1 MNNKCNATIKFDIS
15 KGKVIYCWE
24 DAGSYC
30 CWHGIGW
37 QCAADVVMTWQCAA
51 DVVMTWQCAT
61 DVAVCGWHGDA
72 VDVAIRRWCGSA
84 TLTWQFDADV
94 AVCCWRDRVLLA
106 WLHEGFFFFF
116 QNWVIKQKDYF
127 FFQIRVVN
135 RKINFFFNRW

>member
-1 MNNKCNATIKFDIS
+1 LNNKCNATIKFDIS

-30 CWHGIGW
+30 CWHGEECWHGIGR
-37 QCAADVVMTWQCAA
+37 QCAADVAMTWQCAT

-72 VDVAIRRWCGSA
+72 VDVAIRRWRGSA
-84 TLTWQFDADV
+84 TLTWPFAADV
-94 AVCCWRDRVLLA
+94 AVCCWRERVLLT

-116 QNWVIKQKDYF
+116 FSELGYKTKRLF
-127 FFQIRVVN
+127 FFPN
-135 RKINFFFNRW
+135 PGCK

>member
-1 MNNKCNATIKFDIS
+1 LNNKCNATIKFDVS

-37 QCAADVVMTWQCAA
+37 QCAADVVMTWQCA
-51 DVVMTWQCAT
+51 T

-72 VDVAIRRWCGSA
+72 VDVAIWCWHGRRGRLL
-84 TLTWQFDADV
+84 LTWPFAADV
-94 AVCCWRDRVLLA
+94 AVCCWRGRLLLT
-106 WLHEGFFFFF
+106 WLREGFFFFSELGYKTKGLF
-116 QNWVIKQKDYF
+116 F

-135 RKINFFFNRW
+135 RKINFFFQSLIMILHSF